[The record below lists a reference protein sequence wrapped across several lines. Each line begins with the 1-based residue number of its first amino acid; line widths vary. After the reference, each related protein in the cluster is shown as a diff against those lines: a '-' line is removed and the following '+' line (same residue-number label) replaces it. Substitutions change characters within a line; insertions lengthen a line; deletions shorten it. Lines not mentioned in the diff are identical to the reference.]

1 MFINYEHENH
11 VYNVS
16 IERRDKHYFIT
27 YDNTEYKV
35 QAEELKPGHLK
46 IKIGDRFVKS
56 IISTITTTTTA
67 KKSIRVL

>member
-16 IERRDKHYFIT
+16 VERRKNQYFVT

-35 QAEELKPGHLK
+35 EADEIKPGYLK
-46 IKIGDRFVKS
+46 IKLGDNYW
-56 IISTITTTTTA
+56 
-67 KKSIRVL
+67 L